1 VNGNHARSQGE
12 TAFRRRLAAI
22 WHQRCPRCLQGRV
35 YRTDFWRDLRM
46 YYACPRCR
54 VIYGRENGYFT
65 GAMIV
70 SYVLM
75 VPIGGLLLGL
85 YALVGG
91 IGLGW
96 GIAWILA
103 ATGLSLLPLTPT
115 IFRYSRVIW
124 MHFDRVV
131 DSSLESERYVAPARP
146 RPELP
151 PGG

>member
-1 VNGNHARSQGE
+1 
-12 TAFRRRLAAI
+12 
-22 WHQRCPRCLQGRV
+22 
-35 YRTDFWRDLRM
+35 M

-54 VIYGRENGYFT
+54 VVYGRENGYFT

-96 GIAWILA
+96 GIEWILT

-115 IFRYSRVIW
+115 IFRYSRVVW

-151 PGG
+151 PGR